1 MTSLSNCRVITQKRN
16 CEWWGVHQ
24 FSGGECQGGV
34 LGIPF
39 IYILAKLGLG
49 YFKGQPLGTSTLSY
63 RMDISI
69 ISGNKNFSVIKIIL

>member
-1 MTSLSNCRVITQKRN
+1 MSR
-16 CEWWGVHQ
+16 
-24 FSGGECQGGV
+24 GV

-49 YFKGQPLGTSTLSY
+49 HFKGQPLGTSPLSY